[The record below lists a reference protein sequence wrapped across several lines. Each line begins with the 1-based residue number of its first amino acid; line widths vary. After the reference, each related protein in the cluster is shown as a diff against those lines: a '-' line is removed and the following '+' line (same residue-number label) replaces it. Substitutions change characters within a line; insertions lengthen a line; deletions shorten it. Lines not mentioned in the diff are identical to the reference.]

1 RRCPKYP
8 SSRHPPASLAASLG
22 HFATTLPHSS
32 RWTPYSARAHGR
44 DSRYSYGA
52 SQGKRRCARPKEVRQ
67 MVDFDRSVLGVE
79 SAPIRYDVEKG
90 AIRKFVEA
98 IGDPDPIYRDEKA
111 AQAAGF
117 KTIVAPPTFL
127 CTFRAQELP
136 DLKIVFGGRVRL
148 NGGNEYEY
156 YKPVYAGDTIAVTA
170 KYANVA
176 ERTGHTGKMVFV
188 FTDLTFTNQH
198 GEVVAK
204 GRNTGI
210 MRE

>member
-1 RRCPKYP
+1 VV
-8 SSRHPPASLAASLG
+8 
-22 HFATTLPHSS
+22 
-32 RWTPYSARAHGR
+32 
-44 DSRYSYGA
+44 
-52 SQGKRRCARPKEVRQ
+52 E
-67 MVDFDRSVLGVE
+67 FDRSALGVE
-79 SAPIRYDVEKG
+79 SAPVSYDVEKG
-90 AIRKFVEA
+90 AIRKFAEA
-98 IGDPDPIYRDEKA
+98 IGDEDPIYYDEKA

-136 DLKIVFGGRVRL
+136 DLKIQFGRVRL

-156 YKPVYAGDTIAVTA
+156 YKPVYAGDTITITA
-170 KYANVA
+170 QYADVS
-176 ERTGHTGKMVFV
+176 ERSGRTGNMVFV
-188 FTDLTFTNQH
+188 ITELTFKNQH

>member
-1 RRCPKYP
+1 MCPDFSYP
-8 SSRHPPASLAASLG
+8 PESLYTVPLRSPTLAGELHTLQEHTAGIPGIVMRLCKG
-22 HFATTLPHSS
+22 HVRT
-32 RWTPYSARAHGR
+32 
-44 DSRYSYGA
+44 
-52 SQGKRRCARPKEVRQ
+52 KEVRA

-98 IGDPDPIYRDEKA
+98 IGDPDLIYRDETA

-136 DLKIVFGGRVRL
+136 DLKIVFGRVRL

-156 YKPVYAGDTIAVTA
+156 YQPIYAGDT
-170 KYANVA
+170 
-176 ERTGHTGKMVFV
+176 
-188 FTDLTFTNQH
+188 
-198 GEVVAK
+198 
-204 GRNTGI
+204 
-210 MRE
+210 

>member
-1 RRCPKYP
+1 
-8 SSRHPPASLAASLG
+8 
-22 HFATTLPHSS
+22 
-32 RWTPYSARAHGR
+32 
-44 DSRYSYGA
+44 
-52 SQGKRRCARPKEVRQ
+52 

-79 SAPIRYDVEKG
+79 SAPIHYDVEKG

-156 YKPVYAGDTIAVTA
+156 YKPVYAGDTITITA
-170 KYANVA
+170 KYANVT
-176 ERTGHTGKMVFV
+176 ERTGRTGNMVFV

>member
-1 RRCPKYP
+1 
-8 SSRHPPASLAASLG
+8 
-22 HFATTLPHSS
+22 
-32 RWTPYSARAHGR
+32 
-44 DSRYSYGA
+44 
-52 SQGKRRCARPKEVRQ
+52 

-79 SAPIRYDVEKG
+79 SAPMRYDVEKG
-90 AIRKFVEA
+90 AIRKCVEA
-98 IGDPDPIYRDEKA
+98 IGDDDPIYHDEQA

-136 DLKIVFGGRVRL
+136 DLKITFGRVRL
-148 NGGNEYEY
+148 NGGNAYEY
-156 YKPVYAGDTIAVTA
+156 YKPVYAGDTITVTA
-170 KYANVA
+170 QYADVT
-176 ERTGHTGKMVFV
+176 ERTGRTGSMVFV

-198 GEVVAK
+198 GEVVAT